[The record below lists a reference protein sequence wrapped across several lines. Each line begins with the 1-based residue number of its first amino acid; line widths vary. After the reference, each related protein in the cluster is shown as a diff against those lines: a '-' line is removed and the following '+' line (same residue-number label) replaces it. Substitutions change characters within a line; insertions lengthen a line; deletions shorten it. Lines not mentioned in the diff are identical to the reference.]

1 MSPVCYTKGMTKRI
15 ILIACTAIAGVLLFW
30 YSSTLQDAF
39 YVVVNFFSELVLRNE
54 LLAVV
59 VFVLLSAVAA
69 LISPFTNIPLIPIA
83 VVIWGTIP
91 TAILLLGG
99 WMLGDILAYF
109 IGRDIGYPAVRYM
122 VSSERFDRWVA
133 VVREHTSFLMALL
146 LRVALPAELGYAFG
160 IIRYPMILYV
170 LITFLAELPIAL
182 VAVYA
187 SEAALAGDVQMFFAA
202 VGVLVALIAI
212 GAYYVRSKQIN
223 TNHV

>member
-1 MSPVCYTKGMTKRI
+1 MTKRI
-15 ILIACTAIAGVLLFW
+15 ILIACTAIAVALAFW

-39 YVVVNFFSELVLRNE
+39 YVVVDFFSALVMRNE
-54 LLAVV
+54 LLAVI
-59 VFVLLSAVAA
+59 VFVLLSAAAA

-83 VVIWGTIP
+83 VVIWGTVP
-91 TAILLLGG
+91 TTILLLGG
-99 WMLGDILAYF
+99 WLLGDIVAYF

-122 VSSERFDRWVA
+122 VSSERFDRWVV

-160 IIRYPMILYV
+160 IIRYPVGLYA

-187 SEAALAGDVQMFFAA
+187 SEAALAGDAQMFFVA
-202 VGVLVALIAI
+202 VGVLAVLVGA
-212 GAYYVRSKQIN
+212 GAYYIRSKQIHS
-223 TNHV
+223 NHL

>member
-1 MSPVCYTKGMTKRI
+1 MNRRTVLMAGV
-15 ILIACTAIAGVLLFW
+15 AIAGVLLFW
-30 YSSTLQDAF
+30 YSSALQEAF

-59 VFVLLSAVAA
+59 VFVLLSAAAA

-170 LITFLAELPIAL
+170 LITFLAELPMAL

-187 SEAALAGDVQMFFAA
+187 SEAALAGNAQMFFAA
-202 VGVLVALIAI
+202 LGVLVVLIVA
-212 GAYYVRSKQIN
+212 GAYYVRSKQIH
-223 TNHV
+223 TNHL